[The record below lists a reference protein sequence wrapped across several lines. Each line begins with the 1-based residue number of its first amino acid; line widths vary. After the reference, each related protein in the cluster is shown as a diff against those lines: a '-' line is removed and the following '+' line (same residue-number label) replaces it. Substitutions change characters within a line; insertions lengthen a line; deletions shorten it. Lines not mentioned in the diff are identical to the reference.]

1 MSDDKKDT
9 QKKNVFYVLW
19 GIFSGLAILLL
30 GGLTVI
36 YALKRLQLFSLGA
49 ESLATFGAFV
59 PIALSIGILLG
70 HFQGEGGWL
79 ASRVAGATIVLLLVL
94 FRIIGADKGK
104 YLYHWSFLLLLLS
117 TPALGGWFGWQR
129 KERKETKNDS

>member
-1 MSDDKKDT
+1 MSDDKKNT

-30 GGLTVI
+30 GGVTVV
-36 YALKRLQLFSLGA
+36 YALDRLQLFSLGS
-49 ESLATFGAFV
+49 ESLVTFGVFI
-59 PIALSIGILLG
+59 PLALIIGILLG
-70 HFQGEGGWL
+70 RFQGEGGWL
-79 ASRVAGATIVLLLVL
+79 AGRVAGATIVLLLVF
-94 FRIIGADKGK
+94 FRIIGADDGK